1 MVAAVNKGIAG
12 TSSAVQT
19 SIGQFDTR
27 DEWENMR
34 MFDIGVAVVGAG
46 FIGPVHVEA
55 LRRLGLPVRGILGCD
70 QAESQRAAKNLGL
83 PRAYT
88 SLDEV
93 LADSGVQSVHLA
105 VPNVLH
111 YEFAKRAIAAGK
123 HVLCEK
129 PLAMNAAESAELVE
143 LAKGHR
149 LAAGV
154 CYNVRFYP
162 LNLEA
167 RERIARG
174 DLGRIFSVNGSYVQD
189 WLLHDTDY
197 NWRVLADQGGPLRAV
212 ADIGTHWMDLMGSV
226 TGLEIEAVLADLST
240 VHPIRNRPKGE
251 VETFSGKL
259 GGPRETEPVAVTT
272 EDYGCILFRFQG
284 GARGSLWVSQVTAGR
299 KNCIRY
305 EIAGAKSALAWDSQS
320 PNELWIGHRDRA
332 NESLVRDP
340 ALVGP
345 LARGYLNYPGGHNE
359 GFPDAFKQCFRS
371 FYNYIAADDYR
382 AEPLFPTFAQGHR
395 EVVLCDAILKSH
407 REQRWVNL

>member
-1 MVAAVNKGIAG
+1 MH
-12 TSSAVQT
+12 Q
-19 SIGQFDTR
+19 
-27 DEWENMR
+27 
-34 MFDIGVAVVGAG
+34 IGVAVVGAG

-55 LRRLGLPVRGILGCD
+55 LRRLGLPIRGILGCD
-70 QAESQRAAKNLGL
+70 LAESQRAMQSLGL

-88 SLDEV
+88 DLDEV
-93 LADSGVQSVHLA
+93 LADATVQSVHLA

-129 PLAMNAAESAELVE
+129 PLAMTSAQSGELVE
-143 LAKGHR
+143 LARGKQ

-167 RERIARG
+167 RDRIARG
-174 DLGRIFSVNGSYVQD
+174 DLGRIFAVNGSYVQD
-189 WLLHDTDY
+189 WLLEETDY

-212 ADIGTHWMDLMGSV
+212 ADIGTHWMDLISSV
-226 TGLEIEAVLADLST
+226 TGLEIEAVLADLNT
-240 VHPIRNRPKGE
+240 VHPVRRRPKGE

-259 GGPRETEPVAVTT
+259 GAQRETEPVAIDT
-272 EDYGCILFRFQG
+272 EDYGSVLFRFRG

-305 EIAGAKSALAWDSQS
+305 EIAGERAALAWNSES
-320 PNELWIGHRDRA
+320 PNALWIGRRNTA
-332 NESLVRDP
+332 NESLIRDP
-340 ALVGP
+340 ALLGS
-345 LARGYLNYPGGHNE
+345 LARGYSNYPGGHNE

-371 FYNYIAADDYR
+371 FYNYIAAGDYSAR
-382 AEPLFPTFAQGHR
+382 PPFPTFAEGHR
-395 EVVLCDAILKSH
+395 EVVLCEAILKSH
-407 REQRWVNL
+407 REQAWVNV